1 MNGVNLLQMNNI
13 INYNLISEKKEFY
26 KKATKEIEKAINDLL
41 VNEDVKKKIY
51 NKNIMNLINKEG

>member
-26 KKATKEIEKAINDLL
+26 KKATKEIEEAINDLP
-41 VNEDVKKKIY
+41 VNEEVKKKIY